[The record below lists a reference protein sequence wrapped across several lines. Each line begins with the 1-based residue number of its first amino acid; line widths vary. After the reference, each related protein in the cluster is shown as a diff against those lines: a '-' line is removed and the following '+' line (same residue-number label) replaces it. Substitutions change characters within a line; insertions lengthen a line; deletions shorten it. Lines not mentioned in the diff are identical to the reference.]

1 MLPKSERLTTQDFQK
16 IKPKIFFRGDFFD
29 IGYVSSSIQKFACV
43 ISKKK
48 IKTAVNRNKVK
59 RMIFTALKES
69 KPLQINHYIFYI
81 KTKAEGLPYKT
92 IKEEISKA
100 FATLQ

>member
-29 IGYVSSSIQKFACV
+29 IGYISSVTQKFACV

-48 IKTAVNRNKVK
+48 IKTAVGRNKVK
-59 RMIFTALKES
+59 RTIFSVLKDN
-69 KPLQINHYIFYI
+69 KPLQISHYIFYI
-81 KTKAEGLPYKT
+81 KTKAEGAPYQT
-92 IKEEISKA
+92 LHEEISKA